1 MNKKGKSRGREQGAE
16 KATDTTAAGWHAQ
29 HGGTPVAI
37 SEAAFVEEDMKAE
50 RAALD
55 ACAARSHMTATRC

>member
-1 MNKKGKSRGREQGAE
+1 VNKKGKSRGREQGAE
-16 KATDTTAAGWHAQ
+16 RQQMLPLRGWHAQ
-29 HGGTPVAI
+29 HGGTTVAI
-37 SEAAFVEEDMKAE
+37 SEPAFVEEHMKAE